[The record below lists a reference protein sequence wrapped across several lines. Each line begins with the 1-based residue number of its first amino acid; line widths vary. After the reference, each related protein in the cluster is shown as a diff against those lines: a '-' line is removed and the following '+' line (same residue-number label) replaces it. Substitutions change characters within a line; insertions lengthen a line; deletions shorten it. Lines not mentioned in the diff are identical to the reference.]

1 MTHIRL
7 AALAVI
13 GGLALAPAAQSQPL
27 MSDNPKG
34 RAAVGLLD
42 MAFNQHKVPEAFDK
56 YVGPTYSQSGG
67 PDAKAAT
74 IGFLTAAVQRNPDF
88 RYDFKRVL
96 LDRDVAAV
104 YAMVYLNKTDPGSKV
119 VDFFRFEKGRIVEH
133 WDVIQP
139 LTPASGLA
147 PRPPAATPPV

>member
-1 MTHIRL
+1 MTQTRL
-7 AALAVI
+7 AI
-13 GGLALAPAAQSQPL
+13 LALMGCLAMARPASAQPL

-74 IGFLTAAVQRNPDF
+74 IRFLTAAVQGNPDF

-147 PRPPAATPPV
+147 PRAPAPPG